1 MKLHIQAPRPAQLV
15 IKPWQLQ
22 TSVTAACAIVML
34 RQDQWMVPVMVSS
47 TAFILVVD
55 AIRASAIGA
64 LFP

>member
-1 MKLHIQAPRPAQLV
+1 V

-22 TSVTAACAIVML
+22 TSVTAACAIVRL

-64 LFP
+64 LIP